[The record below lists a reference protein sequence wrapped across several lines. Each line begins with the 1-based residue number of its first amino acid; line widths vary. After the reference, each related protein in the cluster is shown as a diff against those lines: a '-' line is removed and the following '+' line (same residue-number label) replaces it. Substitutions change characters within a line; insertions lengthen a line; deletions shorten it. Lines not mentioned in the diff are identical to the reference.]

1 MIKELSDQF
10 DVLTMV
16 HRSIDQ
22 MVDGLTDDQW
32 LFRPNDK
39 WNNIAAVI
47 DHVTRVEK
55 RFFAAIG
62 GKTLDIDAGQP
73 FKENQWNV
81 QQIKE
86 AWKNTLDEHK
96 AILETVKE
104 SDLDQPG
111 LTLRVGAL
119 NRRQLLTYA
128 ISHTTHHR
136 GQIPLILKLM

>member
-81 QQIKE
+81 QHIKE